1 MMQLIQVMINR
12 FMFDRETNHNNT
24 NYQNDSANI
33 SSRKAIAGI
42 KTQRESESAKLTNPI
57 TDDDG
62 LLP

>member
-12 FMFDRETNHNNT
+12 FMIDRETNHNNT

-42 KTQRESESAKLTNPI
+42 RKERK
-57 TDDDG
+57 
-62 LLP
+62 

>member
-12 FMFDRETNHNNT
+12 FMIDRETNHNNT

-42 KTQRESESAKLTNPI
+42 KKQRESESAKLVY
-57 TDDDG
+57 
-62 LLP
+62 